1 MSWIFAQDPFGCKSG
16 GGGSGFGG
24 RPIIIETR
32 FEQVHGGI
40 RNRFGQV
47 PAAKSLR
54 EPDPA
59 PFCGKVGGAPVARFN

>member
-1 MSWIFAQDPFGCKSG
+1 M
-16 GGGSGFGG
+16 
-24 RPIIIETR
+24 E
-32 FEQVHGGI
+32 EYGI
-40 RNRFGQV
+40 DLGKL